1 MKHSYEQIQ
10 REVRRRTRKY
20 RRRYEQVTL
29 TILSMLCLI
38 LSGSML
44 PLLSRAGMA
53 SSTVPGGYSS
63 VLLAQRRERLCRCR
77 HSRLCHR
84 MHRHRPVPVSGKSAG
99 QSGINRPAL
108 ACAFCSACIDSSI
121 FFCCIMSRQLIQIYF
136 SRSDPAKIVQ
146 NGLIQLDLDHLLSLF
161 LIEYKDIALRMRI

>member
-38 LSGSML
+38 LSGSMF
-44 PLLSRAGMA
+44 PLL

-63 VLLAQRRERLCRCR
+63 VLLHSGASAYVVVGIAAFVTGCIVTALCLYLKKRRSKR
-77 HSRLCHR
+77 
-84 MHRHRPVPVSGKSAG
+84 
-99 QSGINRPAL
+99 
-108 ACAFCSACIDSSI
+108 D
-121 FFCCIMSRQLIQIYF
+121 
-136 SRSDPAKIVQ
+136 
-146 NGLIQLDLDHLLSLF
+146 
-161 LIEYKDIALRMRI
+161 

>member
-1 MKHSYEQIQ
+1 MRAFFSTCIYIYISRTSQLHLFTEAYMKHSYEQIQ

-63 VLLAQRRERLCRCR
+63 VLLHSGASAYVVVGIAAFVTGCIVTALCLYLKKRRSKR
-77 HSRLCHR
+77 
-84 MHRHRPVPVSGKSAG
+84 
-99 QSGINRPAL
+99 
-108 ACAFCSACIDSSI
+108 D
-121 FFCCIMSRQLIQIYF
+121 
-136 SRSDPAKIVQ
+136 
-146 NGLIQLDLDHLLSLF
+146 
-161 LIEYKDIALRMRI
+161 

>member
-63 VLLAQRRERLCRCR
+63 VLL
-77 HSRLCHR
+77 HSGASAYVVVGIAAFVTGCIVKAGLT
-84 MHRHRPVPVSGKSAG
+84 VPLW
-99 QSGINRPAL
+99 PAL
-108 ACAFCSACIDSSI
+108 FV
-121 FFCCIMSRQLIQIYF
+121 L
-136 SRSDPAKIVQ
+136 PV
-146 NGLIQLDLDHLLSLF
+146 
-161 LIEYKDIALRMRI
+161 

>member
-53 SSTVPGGYSS
+53 SSTSS
-63 VLLAQRRERLCRCR
+63 RRLQLRPAAQRRERLCRCLG

-84 MHRHRPVPVSGKSAG
+84 MHRRRPVPVSEKAQVKAG
-99 QSGINRPAL
+99 LTVPLSPAL
-108 ACAFCSACIDSSI
+108 FV
-121 FFCCIMSRQLIQIYF
+121 L
-136 SRSDPAKIVQ
+136 PV
-146 NGLIQLDLDHLLSLF
+146 
-161 LIEYKDIALRMRI
+161 

>member
-1 MKHSYEQIQ
+1 MRAFFSTCIYIYISSTSQLHLFTEAYMKHSYEQIQ

-63 VLLAQRRERLCRCR
+63 VLLHSGASAYVVVGIAAFVTGCIVTALCLYLKKRRSKR
-77 HSRLCHR
+77 
-84 MHRHRPVPVSGKSAG
+84 
-99 QSGINRPAL
+99 
-108 ACAFCSACIDSSI
+108 D
-121 FFCCIMSRQLIQIYF
+121 
-136 SRSDPAKIVQ
+136 
-146 NGLIQLDLDHLLSLF
+146 
-161 LIEYKDIALRMRI
+161 

>member
-63 VLLAQRRERLCRCR
+63 VLLHSGASAYVVVGIAAFVTGCIVTALC
-77 HSRLCHR
+77 LYL
-84 MHRHRPVPVSGKSAG
+84 KK
-99 QSGINRPAL
+99 RPAL
-108 ACAFCSACIDSSI
+108 ACAFCSAYTDSSI

>member
-44 PLLSRAGMA
+44 PLLSRAGMP

-63 VLLAQRRERLCRCR
+63 VLLHSGASAYVVVGIAAFVTGCIVTALCLYLKKRRSKR
-77 HSRLCHR
+77 
-84 MHRHRPVPVSGKSAG
+84 
-99 QSGINRPAL
+99 
-108 ACAFCSACIDSSI
+108 D
-121 FFCCIMSRQLIQIYF
+121 
-136 SRSDPAKIVQ
+136 
-146 NGLIQLDLDHLLSLF
+146 
-161 LIEYKDIALRMRI
+161 